1 MIKQSETLAIQALSW
16 IASQDD
22 LMGVFMGSSGLGVD
36 DIRSRA
42 SDPELLASVLDF
54 LMMDDQWVI
63 GFCDTQSLP
72 YDAPMRARA
81 ELPGGN
87 LPNWT

>member
-1 MIKQSETLAIQALSW
+1 MTKQSETLAIQALSW